1 MQDFYIQQKTNQ
13 QLNAEEIQR
22 WYLTVEMLSPDG
34 IMMGDDDTNTF
45 ILAVQDEDFVYR
57 IPLVRHLTADEAEK
71 IVEGYM
77 RVTNHDFNIETSNVY
92 RADADFMH
100 PFAEDFNIEQEAKE
114 TLQDS
119 YARQAHNEWIKEM
132 MTKGYRYG
140 LGMSI
145 TEKTHPAMRPWD
157 DLPENYR
164 RMPMMTDKKLLD
176 YYSQNINKF
185 N

>member
-1 MQDFYIQQKTNQ
+1 
-13 QLNAEEIQR
+13 
-22 WYLTVEMLSPDG
+22 
-34 IMMGDDDTNTF
+34 
-45 ILAVQDEDFVYR
+45 
-57 IPLVRHLTADEAEK
+57 
-71 IVEGYM
+71 
-77 RVTNHDFNIETSNVY
+77 
-92 RADADFMH
+92 
-100 PFAEDFNIEQEAKE
+100 
-114 TLQDS
+114 
-119 YARQAHNEWIKEM
+119 M